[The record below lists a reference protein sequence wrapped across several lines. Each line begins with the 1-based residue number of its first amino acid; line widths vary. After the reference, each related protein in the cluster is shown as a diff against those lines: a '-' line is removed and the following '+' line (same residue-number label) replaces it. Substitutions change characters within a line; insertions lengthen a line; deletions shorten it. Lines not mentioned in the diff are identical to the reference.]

1 MQMLKKLFNSD
12 SKYYLE
18 LDGAKDSQAVKNVV
32 EAAKK
37 TATTAKKTVEKIQD
51 SQPVQEL
58 LETAKDKLESVTTTE
73 EKPGTQKTATTAK
86 SKKSSKK
93 TSKVAT
99 ESQQPKQPAS
109 VKNSGAS
116 SFEQPFWVAAMYK
129 NNGSSQGTTAGSE
142 KTFAP
147 DHLMPT
153 VTTSRRRPGPSLN
166 MFKDMANKARTP
178 RR

>member
-1 MQMLKKLFNSD
+1 MQMLKKMFS
-12 SKYYLE
+12 SKGKYYLE
-18 LDGAKDSQAVKNVV
+18 LDEIKDSQPVKNI
-32 EAAKK
+32 AKTAKK
-37 TATTAKKTVEKIQD
+37 TAKTAQKQVETIKD
-51 SQPVQEL
+51 SQPVKEA
-58 LETAKDKLESVTTTE
+58 LETAKDKLESITTTE
-73 EKPGTQKTATTAK
+73 EKPAK

-109 VKNSGAS
+109 TKNSGAS

-178 RR
+178 RG